1 MASVVGDGVGLV
13 GEREGVAAMVGESG
27 GWEGR
32 LLWRPG
38 FLAYVGP
45 GGSSTRHAH
54 HAVQL
59 AVSFGAPFE
68 LTMVDRRVLARAVLI
83 PSGEPHAFRIGGERI
98 FYALVEPH
106 GASGAA
112 LAECARE
119 LRGLDLAER
128 VSLGIEPA
136 GDQVSLEG
144 YADELIGQLTP
155 GSPFRGPLS
164 PYVVAALAYLDGAL
178 QGRPR
183 LVEAARAAQISPSR
197 LSHLFSEQ
205 VGIPFRR
212 FVVWLRLR
220 RAAEHAWT
228 SQTLTDAA
236 VAAGFSDLAH
246 VSRVCRSMFGVS
258 PSVLLQMQPVVASW
272 PV

>member
-1 MASVVGDGVGLV
+1 
-13 GEREGVAAMVGESG
+13 
-27 GWEGR
+27 
-32 LLWRPG
+32 
-38 FLAYVGP
+38 LAYVGP
-45 GGSSTRHAH
+45 GGCSARHSH

-68 LTMVDRRVLARAVLI
+68 LTMDDRRVVARAVLI
-83 PSGEPHAFRIGGERI
+83 PSGEPHAFRIDGERI

-112 LAECARE
+112 LAQCAQE
-119 LRGLDLAER
+119 LRGVDLAEQIS
-128 VSLGIEPA
+128 VGTEPA
-136 GDQVSLEG
+136 GDQVSLEA
-144 YADELIGQLTP
+144 YADELIGSLTP
-155 GSPFRGPLS
+155 GSACCPALS
-164 PYVVAALAYLDGAL
+164 PYVVAALEYLDGAL

-183 LVEAARAAQISPSR
+183 LEEAAHAAQISPSR

-220 RAAEHAWT
+220 RAAEHAW
-228 SQTLTDAA
+228 SSETLTEAA
-236 VAAGFSDLAH
+236 VAAGFSDMAH